1 MNFYKIVGHLKPSQA
16 KMDEYDSRHGKGASC
31 SEAENCKDEFM
42 TAVEGSYREFDTQAV
57 EVISCGF

>member
-1 MNFYKIVGHLKPSQA
+1 MNFYKIVGHLKPPQG
-16 KMDEYDSRHGKGASC
+16 KMDDYDSRHGKD
-31 SEAENCKDEFM
+31 AENCKDEFM